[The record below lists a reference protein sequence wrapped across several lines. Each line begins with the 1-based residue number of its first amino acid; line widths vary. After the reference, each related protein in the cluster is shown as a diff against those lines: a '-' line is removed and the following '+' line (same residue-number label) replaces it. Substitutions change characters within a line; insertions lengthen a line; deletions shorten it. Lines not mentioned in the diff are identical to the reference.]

1 MSETVSNT
9 YCTTRDAAKI
19 LGVSVR
25 TAQVWVEKG
34 LLKAWKTEGGHR
46 RLDRESVMHIRDLRL
61 QGEDLRALPLP
72 IERAPVPVHEERL
85 KVLVVEDNYALLR
98 IYRLRIES
106 WKLPIDV
113 VTAPNAIEGLLLV
126 GRVSPDLLVTDL
138 NMPGLDGMT
147 MVRTIS
153 HSPFR
158 EGMEIV
164 VVTGLSFEEIEE
176 LGQFP
181 ADVKVFQKP
190 IPFQELKQICDEL
203 LRQRQN
209 FGRHT

>member
-1 MSETVSNT
+1 MDDIVSNT
-9 YCTTRDAAKI
+9 YCTTSDAAAI

-25 TAQVWVEKG
+25 TVQVWVEKG
-34 LLKAWKTEGGHR
+34 LLRAWKTDGGHR
-46 RLDRESVMHIRDLRL
+46 RVDRESVLKIHNLRL
-61 QGEDLRALPLP
+61 QGEEPRLFNQPPDSL
-72 IERAPVPVHEERL
+72 APQEERL
-85 KVLVVEDNYALLR
+85 KVLVVEDNNTLLR
-98 IYRLRIES
+98 LYRLRIES

-126 GRVSPDLLVTDL
+126 GRVSPDLLITDL

-164 VVTGLSFEEIEE
+164 VVTGLSQDEIEQ
-176 LGQFP
+176 LGP
-181 ADVKVFQKP
+181 LPGGVKIFQKP
-190 IPFQELKQICDEL
+190 VPFQVLKDICQEM
-203 LRQRQN
+203 LRHRQN
-209 FGRHT
+209 FDQSF

>member
-72 IERAPVPVHEERL
+72 IDSPPVHEERL
-85 KVLVVEDNYALLR
+85 KVLVVEDNNTLLR
-98 IYRLRIES
+98 LYRLRLES

-164 VVTGLSFEEIEE
+164 VVTGLSHEEIDD
-176 LGQFP
+176 LGPLP
-181 ADVKVFQKP
+181 AGVKIFQKP

>member
-1 MSETVSNT
+1 
-9 YCTTRDAAKI
+9 

-72 IERAPVPVHEERL
+72 IDSPPVHEERL
-85 KVLVVEDNYALLR
+85 KVLVVEDNNTLLR
-98 IYRLRIES
+98 LYRLRLES

-164 VVTGLSFEEIEE
+164 VVTGLSHEEIDD
-176 LGQFP
+176 LGPLP
-181 ADVKVFQKP
+181 AGVKIFQKP

>member
-1 MSETVSNT
+1 MNDKVSNT
-9 YCTTRDAAKI
+9 YCTTREAAKT

-25 TAQVWVEKG
+25 TVQVWVEKG
-34 LLKAWKTEGGHR
+34 LLRAWKTEGGHR
-46 RLDRESVMHIRDLRL
+46 RVERESVMQIRDLRL

-72 IERAPVPVHEERL
+72 IDRTPAIEERL
-85 KVLVVEDNYALLR
+85 KVLVVEDNNTLLR
-98 IYRLRIES
+98 LYRLRLES

-164 VVTGLSFEEIEE
+164 VVTGLSHEEIEE
-176 LGQFP
+176 LGPFP
-181 ADVKVFQKP
+181 ADIKIFQKP
-190 IPFQELKQICDEL
+190 IPFQELKQICEEL
-203 LRQRQN
+203 LRQRRS
-209 FGRHT
+209 FGQHA

>member
-1 MSETVSNT
+1 
-9 YCTTRDAAKI
+9 
-19 LGVSVR
+19 
-25 TAQVWVEKG
+25 
-34 LLKAWKTEGGHR
+34 
-46 RLDRESVMHIRDLRL
+46 MHIRDLRL

-72 IERAPVPVHEERL
+72 IDSPPVHEERL
-85 KVLVVEDNYALLR
+85 KVLVVEDNNTLLR
-98 IYRLRIES
+98 LYRLRLES

-164 VVTGLSFEEIEE
+164 VVTGLSHEEIDD
-176 LGQFP
+176 LGPLP
-181 ADVKVFQKP
+181 AGVKIFQKP

>member
-1 MSETVSNT
+1 MNDKVSNT
-9 YCTTRDAAKI
+9 YCTTREAAKT

-25 TAQVWVEKG
+25 TVQVWVEKG
-34 LLKAWKTEGGHR
+34 LLRAWKTEGGHR
-46 RLDRESVMHIRDLRL
+46 RVDRESVVQISELRL
-61 QGEDLRALPLP
+61 QGEDMRALPPP
-72 IERAPVPVHEERL
+72 IDRTPVIEERL
-85 KVLVVEDNYALLR
+85 KVLVVEDNNSLLR
-98 IYRLRIES
+98 LYRLCLES

-164 VVTGLSFEEIEE
+164 VVTGLSQNEIEE
-176 LGQFP
+176 LGPFP
-181 ADVKVFQKP
+181 ADIKIFQKP
-190 IPFQELKQICDEL
+190 IPFQKLKQICEDL

-209 FGRHT
+209 FGPHA